1 MPYEL
6 NKVKNY
12 YKVINQNDG
21 KVKAKHTTR
30 EKGKR
35 MIRLLNYI
43 DAKKIHTLTRKDNFY
58 NIN

>member
-6 NKVKNY
+6 KKIKNY
-12 YKVINQNDG
+12 YKVINKNDGLEPAALTLRG

-35 MIRLLNYI
+35 MTRLLNYI
-43 DAKKIHTLTRKDNFY
+43 DTKKY
-58 NIN
+58 NKK